1 MKRIYCFLLFAV
13 IFTIVY
19 STSLFAESVGNEILI
34 KTIDN
39 SEAIKIFK
47 EKLFD
52 DYDMLSRNG
61 FGIGSSIGTPF
72 SMEYQEKY
80 DGNERY
86 PTKSPDGVNVYLF
99 YFPIIRNGE
108 IITYVEQTVKEDEV
122 VSWATTKWFDGESDL
137 TQLSNGNAYALITDK
152 TINQIAVSDNDVVIL
167 KSDPDYPVDYNV
179 PYEGKETKIVNIM
192 EPIDID
198 TSFVIPQTEEEI
210 AIFENARKNG
220 KTIISQNADELG
232 AINKNSRL
240 LVPLRDIAELIGCT
254 VDWDSNARAAYAR
267 KNGNTVKFVIGKT
280 EYSVNDKVY
289 NLDVPAEIYNDKT
302 FIPLRAVSESLG
314 ASITYNSATKKITLS
329 Y

>member
-137 TQLSNGNAYALITDK
+137 TRLSNGNAYALITDK
-152 TINQIAVSDNDVVIL
+152 TINRIAVSDNDVVIL
-167 KSDPDYPVDYNV
+167 QSDPDYPVDYNV
-179 PYEGKETKIVNIM
+179 PYEGKETKVVNIM
-192 EPIDID
+192 EPIDIE
-198 TSFVIPQTEEEI
+198 TSFVIPQTEEER
-210 AIFENARKNG
+210 AIFENAQKNG
-220 KTIISQNADELG
+220 KTIISQNVDELG
-232 AINKNSRL
+232 AINKNNRL
-240 LVPLRDIAELIGCT
+240 LVPLRNIAELIGCT